1 MDSLTIAV
9 PLYNEE
15 AGIENLHNELM
26 PVVKEIRKYRDVGI
40 LLVNDGSSDNTQD
53 LLEKFFLE
61 TKNCKIIKHTSNL
74 NLDGFFRTSIKTCE
88 TDLIV
93 FLDSDCT
100 FDPTYIIKMLDL
112 LDSETDI
119 VNGSPYHPEGGVQG
133 VNKARLALSYFSN
146 SLYRAI
152 TRTKLH
158 TFTSIFKLYRL
169 NSIRNIE
176 IQNKGFVSVAE
187 VFIKAINEGSSVKE
201 LPCILTIRELG
212 ESKIRIFQ
220 SIINHIRFMITI
232 LKK

>member
-1 MDSLTIAV
+1 
-9 PLYNEE
+9 
-15 AGIENLHNELM
+15 
-26 PVVKEIRKYRDVGI
+26 
-40 LLVNDGSSDNTQD
+40 
-53 LLEKFFLE
+53 
-61 TKNCKIIKHTSNL
+61 
-74 NLDGFFRTSIKTCE
+74 
-88 TDLIV
+88 
-93 FLDSDCT
+93 
-100 FDPTYIIKMLDL
+100 MLDL

-119 VNGSPYHPEGGVQG
+119 VNGSPYHPEGGIQG

-232 LKK
+232 IKK

>member
-88 TDLIV
+88 TILI
-93 FLDSDCT
+93 
-100 FDPTYIIKMLDL
+100 
-112 LDSETDI
+112 
-119 VNGSPYHPEGGVQG
+119 
-133 VNKARLALSYFSN
+133 
-146 SLYRAI
+146 
-152 TRTKLH
+152 
-158 TFTSIFKLYRL
+158 
-169 NSIRNIE
+169 
-176 IQNKGFVSVAE
+176 
-187 VFIKAINEGSSVKE
+187 
-201 LPCILTIRELG
+201 
-212 ESKIRIFQ
+212 
-220 SIINHIRFMITI
+220 
-232 LKK
+232 